1 MWPVKIRSMY
11 SFSRYKTQYKANL
24 RLALPVV
31 LTQVGQILVQIAD
44 NVMVGR
50 FGGGDPTPLAAVS
63 FGGSVFFIVFIATIG
78 LALGLTPLVGE
89 LYARGDRRHSAA
101 YFQNGIAFYTL
112 LGFVAMAVQLA
123 AVPLM
128 SRMGQPADVVEQA
141 IPYYRML
148 AYSMPCVMLFFS
160 FKQFLEGVGNTKA
173 EMATTIVCNLANVGF
188 NWLFIYGNLG
198 FAAMGAAG
206 AGLGT
211 LLSRM
216 LAPVLMIG
224 YFYSRRRYR
233 VYFDYFAWGNF
244 SWGAVRALLRM
255 GVPIA
260 MQMFLEASAFV
271 GTSIMTGWFDRV
283 AVISAYQ
290 ITMTLGNCAFMVV
303 MSIGAAT
310 TIRVSHCYGARRIR
324 ELGAAAR
331 ASFHLVVA
339 WALIAALCFIALRN
353 IIPLWFTSN
362 AEAIALASELLL
374 YVALYQLMDGIQNVS
389 VGILRGIQDVRILIP
404 IALVSYWLFNLP
416 VGYLLGF
423 VCGMGAKGLVLG
435 FTFGLTC
442 AAVLLIARIRRSID
456 GLRRV

>member
-148 AYSMPCVMLFFS
+148 AYSM
-160 FKQFLEGVGNTKA
+160 
-173 EMATTIVCNLANVGF
+173 
-188 NWLFIYGNLG
+188 
-198 FAAMGAAG
+198 
-206 AGLGT
+206 
-211 LLSRM
+211 R
-216 LAPVLMIG
+216 
-224 YFYSRRRYR
+224 
-233 VYFDYFAWGNF
+233 
-244 SWGAVRALLRM
+244 
-255 GVPIA
+255 
-260 MQMFLEASAFV
+260 
-271 GTSIMTGWFDRV
+271 
-283 AVISAYQ
+283 
-290 ITMTLGNCAFMVV
+290 
-303 MSIGAAT
+303 
-310 TIRVSHCYGARRIR
+310 
-324 ELGAAAR
+324 
-331 ASFHLVVA
+331 
-339 WALIAALCFIALRN
+339 
-353 IIPLWFTSN
+353 
-362 AEAIALASELLL
+362 
-374 YVALYQLMDGIQNVS
+374 
-389 VGILRGIQDVRILIP
+389 
-404 IALVSYWLFNLP
+404 
-416 VGYLLGF
+416 
-423 VCGMGAKGLVLG
+423 
-435 FTFGLTC
+435 
-442 AAVLLIARIRRSID
+442 
-456 GLRRV
+456 

>member
-1 MWPVKIRSMY
+1 MNL
-11 SFSRYKTQYKANL
+11 SFLS
-24 RLALPVV
+24 
-31 LTQVGQILVQIAD
+31 
-44 NVMVGR
+44 
-50 FGGGDPTPLAAVS
+50 
-63 FGGSVFFIVFIATIG
+63 FIVFIATIG

-260 MQMFLEASAFV
+260 MQMFLESSAFV

-339 WALIAALCFIALRN
+339 WNLIAALCFIALRN

>member
-1 MWPVKIRSMY
+1 
-11 SFSRYKTQYKANL
+11 
-24 RLALPVV
+24 
-31 LTQVGQILVQIAD
+31 
-44 NVMVGR
+44 
-50 FGGGDPTPLAAVS
+50 
-63 FGGSVFFIVFIATIG
+63 
-78 LALGLTPLVGE
+78 
-89 LYARGDRRHSAA
+89 
-101 YFQNGIAFYTL
+101 
-112 LGFVAMAVQLA
+112 
-123 AVPLM
+123 
-128 SRMGQPADVVEQA
+128 
-141 IPYYRML
+141 
-148 AYSMPCVMLFFS
+148 
-160 FKQFLEGVGNTKA
+160 
-173 EMATTIVCNLANVGF
+173 
-188 NWLFIYGNLG
+188 
-198 FAAMGAAG
+198 
-206 AGLGT
+206 
-211 LLSRM
+211 
-216 LAPVLMIG
+216 
-224 YFYSRRRYR
+224 
-233 VYFDYFAWGNF
+233 
-244 SWGAVRALLRM
+244 
-255 GVPIA
+255 
-260 MQMFLEASAFV
+260 
-271 GTSIMTGWFDRV
+271 MTGWFDRV

-339 WALIAALCFIALRN
+339 WSLIAALCFIALRN

-404 IALVSYWLFNLP
+404 LALVSYWLFNLP